1 MGPGGD
7 SGAGMGAGMGQ
18 WERDGAV
25 TPQQQ
30 WGDVGPGWGSGALT
44 PQQQWGGN
52 GVMWGQEGTVG
63 LGWGGDPIAAM
74 G

>member
-1 MGPGGD
+1 
-7 SGAGMGAGMGQ
+7 MGQ
-18 WERDGAV
+18 WGRDGVV

-30 WGDVGPGWGSGALT
+30 RGDVGPGWGSGALT

>member
-1 MGPGGD
+1 M
-7 SGAGMGAGMGQ
+7 
-18 WERDGAV
+18 